1 MGKVVNRLIIIPI
14 HCICGGLCNANCLDS
29 IVNTLKGVSRLPD
42 MQQHSLEG
50 GREGED
56 YGRHLIY
63 RVISSIISE
72 CPPCNQTCYY
82 RHLVFKARSE
92 DVSVPMQ

>member
-56 YGRHLIY
+56 YGRHFNL
-63 RVISSIISE
+63 SSDFI
-72 CPPCNQTCYY
+72 NN
-82 RHLVFKARSE
+82 K
-92 DVSVPMQ
+92 